1 MTLSH
6 FIQHTLYRY
15 FFFLMIR
22 RPPRSTLFPYTTL
35 FRSNIQSSYF
45 RNRNTIWIASNHL
58 DLVAGADFSLAD
70 DSEVETRSEE
80 HTSELQS
87 LAYLVCRLLLEKKKR
102 PEQHQS
108 RPVIPR
114 RLSPSIH

>member
-58 DLVAGADFSLAD
+58 DLVTRAHFSLAD
-70 DSEVETRSEE
+70 DSEVETGPATCEE
-80 HTSELQS
+80 S
-87 LAYLVCRLLLEKKKR
+87 LYHAIGFKSDAKFVAREARLRYDHFRGTDRE
-102 PEQHQS
+102 PITEMD
-108 RPVIPR
+108 
-114 RLSPSIH
+114 